1 MENFNSHFNT
11 LYMEISPQSAS
22 FSAHN
27 RFYGIIK
34 TPGNLNEDLLVP
46 VPGHAP
52 HDVTKARHVT
62 RVCSQEPG
70 TDILI
75 LMATILNQSIILPL
89 NQGRWWCNWCFE
101 WKFPYI
107 ESLND
112 RRKLLLMLILM
123 LVFPRCLRQGV
134 TWQSSPCLAPPAP
147 EYGTHTRGSCSPRP
161 RPRLAPRPTAAPWS
175 RQPQLSRPAWRTAV
189 FTFLRPS
196 PGGKLARII
205 VYKITIHNCLILAWV
220 GRSSLSGAQVR
231 KHPAWENPRVE
242 QDAKSRVYFQH
253 SLTQSSGLSML

>member
-46 VPGHAP
+46 VTGHAP
-52 HDVTKARHVT
+52 HDVTKLRHVT

-70 TDILI
+70 TNILI
-75 LMATILNQSIILPL
+75 LMATVLNQSIIWPS

-101 WKFPYI
+101 IPFI

-123 LVFPRCLRQGV
+123 LVFPSCLRQGV

-147 EYGTHTRGSCSPRP
+147 EYGTPPRWSCSPRP

-175 RQPQLSRPAWRTAV
+175 RQPRLSRP
-189 FTFLRPS
+189 
-196 PGGKLARII
+196 
-205 VYKITIHNCLILAWV
+205 
-220 GRSSLSGAQVR
+220 GAQLCLRFYGQVLVGN
-231 KHPAWENPRVE
+231 WQE
-242 QDAKSRVYFQH
+242 
-253 SLTQSSGLSML
+253 LSFIR